1 MVHGAQN
8 SPDDVR
14 KDLEGM
20 QIMRTLGNNMAWLL
34 KCIEAGKNSGIT
46 LPQNEDKILTNFIR

>member
-1 MVHGAQN
+1 MGIIRQ
-8 SPDDVR
+8 